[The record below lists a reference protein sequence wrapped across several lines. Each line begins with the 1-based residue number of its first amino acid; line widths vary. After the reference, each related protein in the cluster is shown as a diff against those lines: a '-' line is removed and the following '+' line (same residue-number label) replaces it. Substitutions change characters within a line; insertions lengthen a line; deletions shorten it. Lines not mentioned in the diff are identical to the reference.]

1 MKKNLNYSAILR
13 ECLKYDVI
21 SFDCFDTLIFRI
33 FTSPEDLFSF
43 IGFEY
48 GVPNFSQLRMKAEKE
63 ARDLNKIKTG
73 VRECT
78 VEEIYKRLSKMTL
91 IDLQKG
97 IDQEIQYEKKVCY
110 ANEFMQKVYNKLL
123 EQGKE
128 VVVTSNMYLPG
139 KVIAEILKKNNF
151 KTPSRIF
158 VSCDYNKNKR
168 GGELFNELLKVYT
181 GKRIVHIGDDVSA
194 DIKGAETAGI
204 DAILYKRCTEDKKNI
219 VIGKSSHL
227 TASIYNA
234 IVSNYLNNRF
244 SIDEYD
250 NKNNFFRYG
259 FKYGGL
265 FVFGYVQKI
274 IEWCKQDKIEKILF
288 LARDG
293 DFLKEVYRTIS
304 KDDSIPFEYVLWSR
318 RAAMQIMPEIY
329 MDDYFNNIVSR
340 RVNSGIYLTLDE
352 FCKRLGI
359 PTKELSNI
367 SKKEKI
373 DKNNLQQFKEYF
385 YTQQHIL
392 ESKSIKLKEYAL
404 NYFKKIIGN
413 TDRIAIV
420 DIGWRASGSLSI
432 QRLLKKVSD
441 YDKLEIF
448 SYVAGNYKRK
458 SGYDTIQ
465 TYKGKIRSYMFSEY
479 ENFDVAEDFQKNIAK
494 LVPVI
499 EILGA
504 SSKSPSF
511 VGFSK
516 DGNFIF
522 DIPEAENYKIIQD
535 IHEGEMEF
543 IREFTS
549 RTSELIDPF
558 KIPGRDV
565 FYILKNSLNNKSLVS
580 DFKGYTYP
588 QFVSDNALDLKIDCL
603 GDFWEV

>member
-48 GVPNFSQLRMKAEKE
+48 GVPNFSQLRMRAEKE

-78 VEEIYKRLSKMTL
+78 VEDIYKRLSKMTL
-91 IDLQKG
+91 IDLPKG
-97 IDQEIQYEKKVCY
+97 IDQEIEYEKKVCY
-110 ANEFMQKVYNKLL
+110 ANEFMRKVYNKLL

-139 KVIAEILKKNNF
+139 RVIAEILKKNNF

-168 GGELFNELLKVYT
+168 GGELFNELLKIYT
-181 GKRIVHIGDDVSA
+181 GKKIVHIGDDVSA
-194 DIKGAETAGI
+194 DVKGAEAAGV

-219 VIGKSSHL
+219 IIGKSSHL

-250 NKNNFFRYG
+250 NKNNYFRYG

-293 DFLKEVYRTIS
+293 DFLKEVYSTIS
-304 KDDSIPFEYVLWSR
+304 KGDSIPFEYVLWSR
-318 RAAMQIMPEIY
+318 RSAMQIMPEIY

-340 RVNSGIYLTLDE
+340 RVNSGIYLTFDE
-352 FCKRLGI
+352 FCKRLAI
-359 PTKELSNI
+359 PAKELSNI

-385 YTQQHIL
+385 YTQQHVL

-404 NYFKKIIGN
+404 NYFKKIIGSSE
-413 TDRIAIV
+413 RIAIV

-432 QRLLKKVSD
+432 QRLLKKDSD

-465 TYKGKIRSYMFSEY
+465 TYEGKIRSYMFSEY

-511 VGFSK
+511 VGFSE

-522 DIPEAENYKIIQD
+522 DVPEAENYKIIQD
-535 IHEGEMEF
+535 IHEGEKEF

-565 FYILKNSLNNKSLVS
+565 FYILKNALNNKSLVN